1 MQLSDEHEL
10 TRDAVRRL
18 AEAELAP
25 IAAEIDAE
33 DRFPRDFF
41 RRLGEIGALG
51 VLAPEEYGGSG
62 GDYLGTALVMEE
74 LARYSGAVSLSY
86 GAHAVLCVG
95 AITRD
100 CDAAQKS
107 RFLPRLCSG
116 EAIGAWAL
124 TESGSGSD
132 ALGMSSRASKKED
145 GYVLDGSKTFIT
157 NGSEA
162 GTVVVYA
169 RTSPGERSRGISAFL
184 VDATSEG
191 FSCGR
196 TLEKMGMRGSPTAEL
211 HFDSLEIP
219 ADNLIGV
226 ENEGVAML
234 MRGLDVERATLAAIS
249 VGLAQAALDHSI
261 SYAQERKQFGRPISD
276 FQMVQ
281 KMLAD
286 MYTELEAARLLVYEA
301 TQRCI
306 DSTGP
311 ECSALASAAKL
322 FASEVGTRAG
332 LSAIQVLGG
341 YGYTRDYPVERIA
354 RDAKLMEI
362 GAGTSEI
369 QRLVIARRLLTLDT

>member
-1 MQLSDEHEL
+1 MELGHEREL
-10 TRDAVRRL
+10 IRATVRRL

-25 IAAEIDAE
+25 QAAAIDAE

-41 RRLGEIGALG
+41 RRLGQVGALG
-51 VLAPEEYGGSG
+51 VLAPEEYGGTGS
-62 GDYLGTALVMEE
+62 DYLTAALVMEE
-74 LARYSGAVSLSY
+74 LARHSGSVALSY

-95 AITRD
+95 AIARD
-100 CDAAQKS
+100 CSDTQKR

-132 ALGMSSRASKKED
+132 ALALRSRAVKRGED
-145 GYVLDGSKTFIT
+145 YVLEGSKTFIT

-162 GTVVVYA
+162 GTIVVYA
-169 RTSPGERSRGISAFL
+169 RTDPEAGSQGISAFL
-184 VDATSEG
+184 VDADSEG

-211 HFDSLEIP
+211 RFDAVKVP
-219 ADNLIGV
+219 AENRIGA
-226 ENEGVAML
+226 ENEAVRMV

-249 VGLAQAALDHSI
+249 VGLAQAALDHALV
-261 SYAQERKQFGRPISD
+261 YARERKQFGRPISD

-281 KMLAD
+281 KLLAD
-286 MYTELEAARLLVYEA
+286 MYTELEAARLLVYQA
-301 TQRCI
+301 TRRCI
-306 DSTGP
+306 DSSGP

-322 FASEVGTRAG
+322 FASEAGTRAG
-332 LSAIQVLGG
+332 LAAVQILGG

-369 QRLVIARRLLTLDT
+369 QRLVIARRLLS

>member
-1 MQLSDEHEL
+1 MELGHEREL
-10 TRDAVRRL
+10 IRATVRRL

-25 IAAEIDAE
+25 QAAAIDAE

-41 RRLGEIGALG
+41 RRLGEVGALG
-51 VLAPEEYGGSG
+51 VLAPEEYGGTGS
-62 GDYLGTALVMEE
+62 DYLTAALVMEE
-74 LARYSGAVSLSY
+74 LARHSGSVALSY

-95 AITRD
+95 AIARD
-100 CDAAQKS
+100 CSDTQKR

-132 ALGMSSRASKKED
+132 ALALRSRAVKRGED
-145 GYVLDGSKTFIT
+145 YVLEGSKTFIT

-162 GTVVVYA
+162 GTIVVYA
-169 RTSPGERSRGISAFL
+169 RTDPEAGSQGISAFL
-184 VDATSEG
+184 VDAGSEG

-196 TLEKMGMRGSPTAEL
+196 TLEKMGMRGSPTVELRFDAVKVPAE
-211 HFDSLEIP
+211 
-219 ADNLIGV
+219 NRIGA
-226 ENEGVAML
+226 ENEAVRMI

-249 VGLAQAALDHSI
+249 VGLAQAALDHALV
-261 SYAQERKQFGRPISD
+261 YARERKQFGRPISD

-281 KMLAD
+281 KLLAD
-286 MYTELEAARLLVYEA
+286 MYTELEAARLLVYQA
-301 TQRCI
+301 TRRCI
-306 DSTGP
+306 DSSGP

-322 FASEVGTRAG
+322 FASEAGTRAG
-332 LSAIQVLGG
+332 LAAVQILGG

-369 QRLVIARRLLTLDT
+369 QRLVIARRLLS

>member
-1 MQLSDEHEL
+1 MELGHEREL
-10 TRDAVRRL
+10 IRATVRRL

-25 IAAEIDAE
+25 QAAAIDAE

-41 RRLGEIGALG
+41 RRLGEVGALG
-51 VLAPEEYGGSG
+51 VLAPEEYGGTGS
-62 GDYLGTALVMEE
+62 DYLTAALVMEE
-74 LARYSGAVSLSY
+74 LARHSGSVALSY

-95 AITRD
+95 AIARD
-100 CDAAQKS
+100 CSDTQKR

-132 ALGMSSRASKKED
+132 ALALRSRAVKRGED
-145 GYVLDGSKTFIT
+145 YVLEGSKTFIT

-162 GTVVVYA
+162 GTIVVYA
-169 RTSPGERSRGISAFL
+169 RTDPEAGSQGISAFL
-184 VDATSEG
+184 VDAGSEG

-211 HFDSLEIP
+211 RFDAAKVP
-219 ADNLIGV
+219 AENRIGA
-226 ENEGVAML
+226 ENEAVRMI

-249 VGLAQAALDHSI
+249 VGLAQAALDHALV
-261 SYAQERKQFGRPISD
+261 YARERKQFGRPISD

-281 KMLAD
+281 KLLAD
-286 MYTELEAARLLVYEA
+286 MYTELEAARLLVYHA
-301 TQRCI
+301 TRRCI
-306 DSTGP
+306 DSSGP

-322 FASEVGTRAG
+322 FASEAGTRAG
-332 LSAIQVLGG
+332 LAAVQILGG

-369 QRLVIARRLLTLDT
+369 QRLVIARRLLS

>member
-1 MQLSDEHEL
+1 MELGHEREL
-10 TRDAVRRL
+10 IRATVRRL

-25 IAAEIDAE
+25 QAAAIDAE

-41 RRLGEIGALG
+41 RRLGEVGALG
-51 VLAPEEYGGSG
+51 VLAPEEYGGTGS
-62 GDYLGTALVMEE
+62 DYLTAALVMEE
-74 LARYSGAVSLSY
+74 LARHSGSVALSY

-95 AITRD
+95 AIARD
-100 CDAAQKS
+100 CSDTQKR

-132 ALGMSSRASKKED
+132 ALALRSRAVKRGED
-145 GYVLDGSKTFIT
+145 YVLEGSKTFIT

-162 GTVVVYA
+162 GTIVVYA
-169 RTSPGERSRGISAFL
+169 RTDPEAGSQGISAFL
-184 VDATSEG
+184 VDADSEG

-211 HFDSLEIP
+211 RFDAVKVP
-219 ADNLIGV
+219 AENRIGA
-226 ENEGVAML
+226 ENEAVRMV

-249 VGLAQAALDHSI
+249 VGLAQAALDHALV
-261 SYAQERKQFGRPISD
+261 YARERKQFGRPISD

-281 KMLAD
+281 KLLAD
-286 MYTELEAARLLVYEA
+286 MYTELEAARLLVYQA
-301 TQRCI
+301 TRRCI
-306 DSTGP
+306 DSSGP

-322 FASEVGTRAG
+322 FASEAGTRAG
-332 LSAIQVLGG
+332 LAAVQILGG

-369 QRLVIARRLLTLDT
+369 QRLVIARRLLS